1 MRKAFKY
8 RIYPNKDQVREL
20 ETALETLRRLY
31 NDCLAQRIEAYKT
44 EGKTISRMDQ
54 SRWFTEA
61 KKTNTW
67 YQKVNRSA
75 VTATLIRLQRAYDN
89 FFARV
94 KKGEAKAGFPRF
106 KSRDN
111 FDSIEFQN
119 GHKLK
124 DNRLYVQNIGDLK
137 LKLHRPIEGTIKT
150 LTVKREADKW
160 YAVFSCDLGDVPIT
174 PSTNPPIGIDLGL
187 SSFYTTSEGHH
198 EPNPRYLRDT
208 LPDLKRM
215 TRKISL
221 REGKKDAKRQY
232 MKRGG
237 SNRNK
242 AKAKLRR
249 LHAKVANK
257 RKDHHHKTALKL
269 VQSYGL
275 IALEDLNIK
284 SMVEDRGVKSQR
296 LNRSI
301 SDAGWNGFMSIL
313 SSKAES
319 AGVTVVKVD
328 PKGTTQECS
337 GCGKVVP
344 KTLRDRKHDCPHCGL
359 SLDRDENAARNILAR
374 GLTGRAD
381 PVGRNANR

>member
-8 RIYPNKDQVREL
+8 RIYPTKDQIREL

-31 NDCLAQRIEAYKT
+31 NECLAQRIDAYQV
-44 EGKTISRMDQ
+44 EGKTLNLTQQ
-54 SRWFTEA
+54 SKWFTEA

-67 YQKVNRSA
+67 YQKVNRSS
-75 VTATLIRLQRAYDN
+75 VTYTLTRLQRAYEN
-89 FFARV
+89 FFGRV
-94 KKGEAKAGFPRF
+94 KRGEAKAGFPRF

-111 FDSIEFQN
+111 FDSMEYQSGF
-119 GHKLK
+119 KLG
-124 DNRLYVQNIGDLK
+124 DRLTVQYVGNLK
-137 LKLHRPIEGTIKT
+137 IKLHRPIEGAVKRLTI
-150 LTVKREADKW
+150 KREASQW
-160 YAVFSCDLGDVPIT
+160 YAVFSCDLGDVPII
-174 PSTNPPIGIDLGL
+174 PSSQPPIGIDLGL
-187 SSFYTTSEGHH
+187 TSFYTTSEGHH
-198 EPNPRYLRDT
+198 EPNPRHLRDT
-208 LPDLKRM
+208 LPDLRRL

-221 REGKKDAKRQY
+221 REGKKDAKREY